1 MRVNG
6 HISGVTFFG
15 LSLVETKR
23 LDGIEAQL
31 KQANL
36 KLDALLRH
44 TVPPEKLV
52 ELTQAIDAAK
62 ATSDALDEVIED
74 NK

>member
-1 MRVNG
+1 
-6 HISGVTFFG
+6 
-15 LSLVETKR
+15 VETKR

-62 ATSDALDEVIED
+62 ATSGDLEQAIER
-74 NK
+74 N

>member
-1 MRVNG
+1 MNG

-62 ATSDALDEVIED
+62 ATSGALTEAIEH
-74 NK
+74 NQ